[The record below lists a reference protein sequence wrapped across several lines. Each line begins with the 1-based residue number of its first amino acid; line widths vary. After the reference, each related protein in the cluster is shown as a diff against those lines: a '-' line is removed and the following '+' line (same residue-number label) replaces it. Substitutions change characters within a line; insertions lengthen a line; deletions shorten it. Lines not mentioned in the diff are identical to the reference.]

1 MSSSVAAD
9 WTMDKR
15 SHTVMTNHT
24 TKDRAATDAAVPFTP
39 LQILGDVIA
48 RNEINLETWSFFLF
62 PHSRT
67 ALLYKRRTHK
77 IFDQKKNET
86 EVRSVEVTPQ
96 SGERSYTNRTYTT
109 LLALILLWHDDK
121 YKTDDGG
128 FRLHLSDIAKKKC
141 INHESGK
148 NLRNIQEDLY
158 CLKTTTID
166 FRRTF
171 IDQNGPDN
179 SLENICILSTLKIT
193 KKSRS
198 SKDTYF
204 AGRFSEVIIDNLSRG
219 CTNPK
224 NLTSLLKIKSERG
237 QILYRYID
245 TKIYGKTTFEK
256 TSSSL
261 FKDLFGKGVLRY
273 SWKSNRK
280 NVLEKLVNYIDKSR
294 LSSGNILRIRLAD
307 TADKKDVKIICTN
320 TPTKKL
326 SNHNIRPIINTD
338 ETVINSIATDIQRVV
353 KIQTEDAEWENWT
366 KYLAA
371 HYTDILTYRVIAE
384 FREADILLENIDNR
398 GRYFTDLFHRLAHAT
413 GAEWVGKNCGK
424 DCPKRQSRTVT
435 SR

>member
-15 SHTVMTNHT
+15 SHTVVTNHT
-24 TKDRAATDAAVPFTP
+24 TKDRAATDAAVPLP
-39 LQILGDVIA
+39 SPQILGDVIA

-62 PHSRT
+62 PHSKT
-67 ALLYKRRTHK
+67 ALLDQRRTHK
-77 IFDQKKNET
+77 IFDQKKNGT
-86 EVRSVEVTPQ
+86 EVRSVEVTPL

-121 YKTDDGG
+121 YKTEDGG

-148 NLRNIQEDLY
+148 NLRNIREDLY

-179 SLENICILSTLKIT
+179 SLENISILSTLKIT
-193 KKSRS
+193 KKSKSDS
-198 SKDTYF
+198 SKDSYF
-204 AGRFSEVIIDNLSRG
+204 AGRFSEVIIDNLIRG

-224 NLTSLLKIKSERG
+224 NLTSLLKINSERG

-245 TKIYGKTTFEK
+245 TKIYGKPTFEK
-256 TSSSL
+256 TSLSL
-261 FKDLFGKGVLRY
+261 FKDLFGEGVLRY

-280 NVLEKLVNYIDKSR
+280 YVLEKIVNSIDNSR

-307 TADKKDVKIICTN
+307 TADKKDIKIICTN

-326 SNHNIRPIINTD
+326 PNHNIRPVINAD
-338 ETVINSIATDIQRVV
+338 ETVINSIATDIQSVV
-353 KIQTEDAEWENWT
+353 NIQVEDAEWESWT
-366 KYLAA
+366 KFLAA
-371 HYTDILTYRVIAE
+371 HYTENLTYRVIAE
-384 FREADILLENIDNR
+384 FKEVDVHGDVDIDDR
-398 GRYFTDLFHRLAHAT
+398 RCYFTDLFHRLAHAT

-424 DCPKRQSRTVT
+424 DCPKKQSR
-435 SR
+435 